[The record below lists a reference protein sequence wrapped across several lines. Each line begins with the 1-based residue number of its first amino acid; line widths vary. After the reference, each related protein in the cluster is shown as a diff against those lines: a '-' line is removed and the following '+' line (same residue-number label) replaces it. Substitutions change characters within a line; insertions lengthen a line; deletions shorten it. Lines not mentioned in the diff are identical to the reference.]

1 MQNFSQQ
8 CLDLARAILGQSLP
22 AITDDGEIRPVE
34 GELLVQTDA
43 TYAALAL
50 GEYYRIT
57 REPHLGDFALIPL
70 AARCFQS
77 QLRGESL
84 PDVDLNFLA
93 LALFCFGPTPSKN
106 PLWQQLEPEV
116 QERFRKRLLQRHD
129 TQAACSLARALVG
142 FSMGFTKK
150 DETTR
155 ILTSFLERVR
165 ENTSGGFLD
174 HAPEAGIGGSYDL
187 IGLWTLNF
195 LQQVLQRHING
206 EVSQNLL
213 PSLRT
218 QMAGYLRLLPDLI
231 RQDGL
236 AWAYGPTMGFYSQLL
251 VLHAVLSAL
260 SAGWIAPEQQG
271 LYVGLLRRLFHCL
284 FSHYIDQGH
293 GTMVI
298 RDGERNAAPAF
309 STRKANFDAVR
320 AFCQWAELAKK
331 VQWPMAGA
339 EPEEKTGGRFI
350 QFVQTPKKEQGIFVY
365 RSAGQRAHYTLPLLS
380 GQGKGLSE
388 SLAFPHC
395 PGIFDAPAEGYLPIL
410 QPELTLDGQ
419 SFIPSFYGRNCG
431 SGMGLKRSFFFRY
444 EQPELISNREIIVPG
459 LASCRVT
466 WTFFEDRIVSEF
478 LYTAPHRL
486 KVEQLRYVIALS
498 APHSSHTSSGLRL
511 GAESLRAV
519 VEKDDFGM
527 SWQELVTVRGD
538 PQYRTAYGPLHF
550 LQILSRPNPL
560 FLLPGKPY
568 HLKVSFQPDILVS

>member
-22 AITDDGEIRPVE
+22 AITDNGEIRPVE
-34 GELLVQTDA
+34 GEALVKTDA
-43 TYAALAL
+43 AYAALAL
-50 GEYYRIT
+50 GEYCRIT
-57 REPHLGDFALIPL
+57 RDSHLGDFVLIPL

-77 QLRGESL
+77 QLRDESL
-84 PDVDLNFLA
+84 QDMELNYLA
-93 LALFCFGPTPSKN
+93 LALFCFGATPSQN
-106 PLWQQLEPEV
+106 PLWQQLNTET
-116 QERFRKRLLQRHD
+116 QERFQKRLLQHHNP
-129 TQAACSLARALVG
+129 QAACNLARVLIAFG
-142 FSMGFTKK
+142 MGFTKK

-155 ILTSFLERVR
+155 VLTSFLEGAR

-213 PSLRT
+213 PGIRT
-218 QMAGYLRLLPDLI
+218 QMAGYLRLLPELI

-236 AWAYGPTMGFYSQLL
+236 AWAYGTTMGFYSQLL

-293 GTMVI
+293 GTMLI
-298 RDGERNAAPAF
+298 RDGERNAAPAY

-320 AFCQWAELAKK
+320 YLCQWAELARKL
-331 VQWPMAGA
+331 QWPSACTD
-339 EPEEKTGGRFI
+339 PEEKSGGRFI
-350 QFVQTPKKEQGIFVY
+350 QFIQTPKKEQGIFIY
-365 RSAGQRAHYTLPLLS
+365 RNAGQRTHYTLPLLS
-380 GQGKGLSE
+380 SQGKGLGE

-395 PGIFDAPAEGYLPIL
+395 PGIFDAPAETYLPIL
-410 QPELTLDGQ
+410 QPELMIEGQ
-419 SFIPSFYGRNCG
+419 SFIPSFYGRNCS

-444 EQPELISNREIIVPG
+444 EQPELISNRELIVPG

-478 LYTAPHRL
+478 LYTAPNRL
-486 KVEQLRYVIALS
+486 KLEQLRYVIALS
-498 APHSSHTSSGLRL
+498 APHSLHASSGFRL
-511 GAESLRAV
+511 GPESLRAV

-527 SWQELVTVRGD
+527 SWQELVTVHGD

-550 LQILSRPNPL
+550 LQILSRPSPI
-560 FLLPGKPY
+560 FLQPGKPY
-568 HLKVSFQPDILVS
+568 LLKVSFQPDILSS